1 MGFDPMN
8 DKVAT
13 NCIQTKFRLSHSS
26 AAGNGFSLDVDCTL
40 PSSGIT
46 AVFGASGS
54 GKTSLLRCIAG
65 LERAKDGK
73 AVFDGTIWQDDKTFI
88 PTHQRP
94 IGYVFQESSL
104 FSHLTAQKNLEYATS
119 RSGQARNQDSYDRV
133 LATMGIT
140 AILDRYP
147 HQLSG
152 GERQRVAMAR
162 ALLIQPKLLL
172 MDEPLASLDDARK
185 QEILP
190 YIETLKTEFKLPVV
204 YVSHSMTE
212 VARLADHA
220 LVLDQGR
227 VVAEG
232 SLVDVFSR
240 VDRPSFM
247 ADSSGVVLHGSV
259 VEIDKQWQLVK
270 IRCSGGDLWVAGN
283 ADDLGRPV
291 RLQVMARDVS
301 IALAQHADTSIL
313 NRVEAEI
320 IEIVECNDSPLN
332 LIRLK
337 FGSEYIVARLTRKS
351 CFQLGVV
358 VGNKVWA
365 QIKSAALVR

>member
-1 MGFDPMN
+1 MN
-8 DKVAT
+8 ERAAQ
-13 NCIQTKFRLSHSS
+13 NCIQMKFSLNHSS
-26 AAGNGFSLDVDCTL
+26 AAGNGFSLDVDCSL

-54 GKTSLLRCIAG
+54 GKTSLLRCLAG
-65 LERAKDGK
+65 LERAKHGETI
-73 AVFDGTIWQDDKTFI
+73 FDGTVWQNEKTFI

-104 FSHLTAQKNLEYATS
+104 FSHLTAKKNLEYATS
-119 RSGQARNQDSYDRV
+119 RSEKPPNQDGYDLV
-133 LATMGIT
+133 VATMGISEL
-140 AILDRYP
+140 LDRYP

-152 GERQRVAMAR
+152 GERQRVAIAR

-172 MDEPLASLDDARK
+172 MDEPLASLDSARK

-190 YIETLKTEFKLPVV
+190 YIETLKTEFKLPVI

-212 VARLADHA
+212 VARLADYA

-240 VDRPSFM
+240 VDRPSFTE
-247 ADSSGVVLHGSV
+247 DSSGVVLHGTV
-259 VEIDKQWQLVK
+259 VEIDKQWQLAK
-270 IRCSGGDLWVAGN
+270 IKCSGGDLWVAGS
-283 ADDLGRPV
+283 ADVLGRAV

-301 IALAQHADTSIL
+301 IALAQHSDTSIL

-320 IEIVECNDSPLN
+320 IEIVERHDSPLT

-337 FGSEYIVARLTRKS
+337 FGCEYIVARLTRKS
-351 CFQLGVV
+351 CAQLGVV
-358 VGNKVWA
+358 VGDKVWA